1 MAHQIATRHHDDENR
16 RARNG
21 QFPRTRKHSPQN
33 NVADT
38 THEPDKSLRM
48 GDESESGQRR
58 DEDEF
63 LSPPAPDEGRGEKS
77 KSQRQ
82 VVIEK
87 ADVEC
92 PTVGEHCQAR
102 QQKPRWTPRNGSN
115 ERKRAPEEDEHAER
129 YQDLLRRREPKQ
141 ISKLQ
146 KEKIKQDIV
155 PLPGEIK
162 PRRLP
167 ALNQL
172 REPRVV
178 NMTGK
183 VAGFNPGVPKA
194 RDKQADRNRRDLQ

>member
-102 QQKPRWTPRNGSN
+102 QQKPRWTPGNG
-115 ERKRAPEEDEHAER
+115 RKQGKRTPKEDEYAKRH
-129 YQDLLRRREPKQ
+129 QNLLRRRQSKQ

-146 KEKIKQDIV
+146 KEEVEQDIV
-155 PLPGEIK
+155 PLPGEVQS
-162 PRRLP
+162 RGLP
-167 ALNQL
+167 AFDQL
-172 REPRVV
+172 REPRIVD
-178 NMTGK
+178 MTAE
-183 VAGFNPGVPKA
+183 VAGFNPPVPQT
-194 RDKQADRNRRDLQ
+194 RDEQAHRN